1 MPDARDAERIQN
13 RMESVRTSSEAQ
25 RELRIRAAWIYYIE
39 GRTQQETAE
48 ILGLSRVAVT
58 RLLSGARERG
68 EVSIRVKSNLDSI
81 VEIAR
86 RLERRF
92 NLEQAVVAPWPAQAG
107 DPTHAIAAAAAGFL
121 ASAVKSNMTIG
132 VGWGRTLHATLDFM
146 EGRPLRNTRIVS
158 LLGGIAEAKRFNP
171 GEFAWRFAE
180 LFNSE
185 GFLIPAP
192 ALVDS
197 PETREALLQ
206 RCGLG
211 DVFRMAESS
220 DMALLSCGGISA
232 STTFRTGYMSETER
246 QSLIDSGAVGDVL
259 CQFLSSDG
267 KIVDHP
273 ANRRFIAM
281 GLDRL
286 QQIKRT
292 VLISGGLEKKEILLA
307 CLKAF
312 SPKVFVTDEQTAFLL
327 VDHNIAD
334 A

>member
-1 MPDARDAERIQN
+1 MPETKDAESIKN
-13 RMESVRTSSEAQ
+13 RMDSVRISSEAQ

-39 GRTQQETAE
+39 GKTQQETAD

-81 VEIAR
+81 VETAR

-92 NLEQAVVAPWPAQAG
+92 NLEQAIVAPWPAQAG
-107 DPTHAIAAAAAGFL
+107 DPTRAIAAAAAGYL
-121 ASAVKSNMTIG
+121 SRAVKSNMTIG

-146 EGRPLRNTRIVS
+146 EGRPLRNTRVVS

-180 LFNSE
+180 LFSAE

-197 PETREALLQ
+197 PETREALLA

-211 DVFRMAESS
+211 NVFQMAESS
-220 DMALLSCGGISA
+220 NMALLSCGGIST
-232 STTFRTGYMSETER
+232 STTFRTGYMSEAER
-246 QSLIDSGAVGDVL
+246 RSLIDAGAVGDIL
-259 CQFLSSDG
+259 CQFLNSDG
-267 KIVDHP
+267 KIVNHP

-286 QQIKRT
+286 RKIKHT
-292 VLISGGLEKKEILLA
+292 VLISGGLEKKKILLA
-307 CLKAF
+307 CLKVL
-312 SPKVFVTDEQTAFLL
+312 SPRVFVTDEQTAFLL
-327 VDHNIAD
+327 VDHETGGT
-334 A
+334 